1 MHHLLHKLVN
11 ILKTKTRSRRITI
24 LQCLRV
30 SVGTIVVLLLA
41 KNINESRKLPLETK
55 QHLHNLYK
63 SDVGCTSRVH
73 NLIYVH
79 VPKTGGTTIEHI
91 DTLFEDAKEHHA
103 LSGHYKISIMMKDA
117 KNRELNNNNNNNG
130 VVTTAAHIRHPCERF
145 ISAFYYLKNGRG
157 NPSDT
162 NWAKEHIGNM
172 NINDWVYKEK
182 EEGYPSFRYMIH
194 FKPMYRFLFYDE
206 NNQFGI
212 DLVLC
217 QEQWDE
223 GIVRLFSSV
232 HMQVPDYL
240 LQSSSDSTST
250 RSDTKRKKK
259 SNTSNMWSHA
269 LHNKHETCADLNPET
284 RKSLEEFYAMDYC
297 IFGYPSIPSSTSSDL
312 ESETCVGE
320 QLTKMDFTRKYEI
333 CNAEKKVSHRL

>member
-1 MHHLLHKLVN
+1 MHRFLHKLLN
-11 ILKTKTRSRRITI
+11 MILKTKTRSRRITI

-30 SVGTIVVLLLA
+30 SIGTIIVLILA
-41 KNINESRKLPLETK
+41 KNINESRKSPLETK
-55 QHLHNLYK
+55 QHLHHLYK

-103 LSGHYKISIMMKDA
+103 ISGHFGISFMMKDA
-117 KNRELNNNNNNNG
+117 KNRDLNNKNG
-130 VVTTAAHIRHPCERF
+130 HAAVTTAAHIRHPCERF
-145 ISAFYYLKNGRG
+145 ISAFYYLINGRG
-157 NPSDT
+157 NPYDT

-172 NINDWVYKEK
+172 NINDWVNKEK
-182 EEGYPSFRYMIH
+182 EEGYPSFQEIH
-194 FKPMYRFLFYDE
+194 FRPMHTFLFYDE

-212 DLVLC
+212 DVVLC

-232 HMQVPDYL
+232 HMEAPDYL
-240 LQSSSDSTST
+240 LHSSSNSTST
-250 RSDTKRKKK
+250 SSATKREK
-259 SNTSNMWSHA
+259 NRFHA
-269 LHNKHETCADLNPET
+269 LRNKHEKCADLKPET
-284 RKSLEEFYAMDYC
+284 RKSLEEIYAMDYC

-333 CNAEKKVSHRL
+333 CNVEKKV